1 MARPP
6 EQAEAGDDPLAACN
20 RAIKSVRAKANR
32 NERIARWTT
41 GAIVASSAL
50 IPLSIVASAN
60 GHPFVWGKLVP
71 AVLAVIS
78 AVAAGLLQFERP
90 HERWK
95 LYRGYQRQLEDERFR
110 HNNAIAPYTNA
121 DEERRTRLLGE
132 RVSSLNAR
140 LHEEWSGLLQ
150 QRVEAASPASGDKT

>member
-20 RAIKSVRAKANR
+20 RAIASVRAKANR
-32 NERIARWTT
+32 NERLARRATA
-41 GAIVASSAL
+41 AIVAASAL
-50 IPLSIVASAN
+50 IPFSIVASGH

-71 AVLAVIS
+71 AGLAVVS

-110 HNNAIAPYTNA
+110 HQNRIAPYTQVDA
-121 DEERRTRLLGE
+121 EQRMHLLGT
-132 RVSSLNAR
+132 RVSALNSR
-140 LHEEWSGLLQ
+140 LHEEWSGLVQ
-150 QRVEAASPASGDKT
+150 PRVDTPDDPT